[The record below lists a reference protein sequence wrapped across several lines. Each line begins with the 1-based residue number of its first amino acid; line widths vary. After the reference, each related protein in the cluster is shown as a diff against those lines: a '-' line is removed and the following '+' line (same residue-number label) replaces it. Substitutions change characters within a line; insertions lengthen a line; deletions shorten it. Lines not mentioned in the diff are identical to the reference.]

1 MIGNRN
7 IEKQSS
13 PPSAPT
19 DPSRRPG
26 AHGLSGSQQFA
37 SLVGLLVVLCLLLVT
52 GLLMVRLPGHVGSLW
67 GLQIVLV
74 LTGILLVGLVVVFMR
89 RHLLE
94 PLASLRDWALR
105 MQGGELSARIPEPAH
120 GGFAELARD
129 INDLGEALQ
138 ICSNKMEAEVRKQT
152 ERLAQKTRSLEILY
166 DLATTINVSRDLDDL
181 LKRFLDTLME
191 VVNARAATVRLLSE
205 NGQMRLIASI
215 GLDDE
220 VAEAERLLPLDRCLC
235 GKAIGSGDIRYQE
248 DIRECCEVVGR
259 AFFDDIENVK
269 MIAVPLQYRGRTIG
283 VYNLFVEDA
292 EVVAR
297 EDTKEL
303 LISIGRHLGAA
314 IEKARLD
321 DEAIRLS
328 VMEERTQLAHELHDS
343 LAQTLAS
350 LRFQVRVLD
359 ETLHGNDE
367 SALWKQ
373 LERVEN
379 SLDEAHTE
387 LRQLIGH
394 FRAPGITQGLIPAI
408 EELVNRFRRENDI
421 HILLQNKWCQ
431 MRLPADNEI
440 QVLRIVQECLTN
452 IRKHSQ
458 AQTVRIMLATDGNS
472 EFRVLVED
480 DGGGF
485 DRPIMEGP
493 PGQHIGLPV
502 MQDRARQLGGELRIE
517 SEPGEGTR
525 ILLTFHDTG
534 HKSDTERLPQAGS
547 NHAGP
552 VDR

>member
-1 MIGNRN
+1 
-7 IEKQSS
+7 
-13 PPSAPT
+13 
-19 DPSRRPG
+19 
-26 AHGLSGSQQFA
+26 
-37 SLVGLLVVLCLLLVT
+37 LVGLLVVLCLLLIT
-52 GLLMVRLPGHVGSLW
+52 GLLMVRLPGYVSSLW
-67 GLQIVLV
+67 GVQIALVFAGVL
-74 LTGILLVGLVVVFMR
+74 IVGLAVLFIK

-105 MQGGELSARIPEPAH
+105 MQGGDPETTH
-120 GGFAELARD
+120 GEFAELSRD

-166 DLATTINVSRDLDDL
+166 DVATSINASRDLDDL
-181 LKRFLDTLME
+181 LSGFLPTLKE
-191 VVNARAATVRLLSE
+191 VVNARAASVRLVTE
-205 NGQMRLIASI
+205 DGQMRLIANI
-215 GLDDE
+215 GLDDK

-235 GKAIGSGDIRYQE
+235 GKAIESGDIRYQE
-248 DIRECCEVVGR
+248 DIRQCCEVVGR
-259 AFFDDIENVK
+259 SFFDDIENVK
-269 MIAVPLQYRGRTIG
+269 MIAVPLQYRGRTMG
-283 VYNLFVEDA
+283 VYNLFLEDA

-297 EDTKEL
+297 EDTEEL
-303 LISIGRHLGAA
+303 LISIGRHLGTA

-367 SALWKQ
+367 SSLWEQ

-394 FRAPGITQGLIPAI
+394 FRAPGITQGLIPAV
-408 EELVNRFRRENDI
+408 EELVNRFRRENDV

-440 QVLRIVQECLTN
+440 QVLRIVQECLNN
-452 IRKHSQ
+452 IRKHSE

-480 DGGGF
+480 DGVGF
-485 DRPIMEGP
+485 DRPIIEGP
-493 PGQHIGLPV
+493 PGERIGLTV

-525 ILLTFHDTG
+525 VLLTFQDPG
-534 HKSDTERLPQAGS
+534 HKSDSTERPQQA
-547 NHAGP
+547 
-552 VDR
+552 VK

>member
-1 MIGNRN
+1 MIDSRN
-7 IEKQSS
+7 IEKQSNPALS
-13 PPSAPT
+13 SVPA
-19 DPSRRPG
+19 DPSGRPG
-26 AHGLSGSQQFA
+26 TQGLSVSQLFA
-37 SLVGLLVVLCLLLVT
+37 CLVGLLVVLCLLLVT
-52 GLLMVRLPGHVGSLW
+52 GLLMVRLPGYVGSLW
-67 GLQIVLV
+67 GVQIALVFAGVLIIGLAV
-74 LTGILLVGLVVVFMR
+74 LFIKR
-89 RHLLE
+89 RLLE

-105 MQGGELSARIPEPAH
+105 MQGGDLSARIAETTH
-120 GGFAELARD
+120 GEFAELSRD

-166 DLATTINVSRDLDDL
+166 DVATSINASRDLDDL
-181 LKRFLDTLME
+181 LSGFLPTLKE
-191 VVNARAATVRLLSE
+191 VVNARAASVRLVTE
-205 NGQMRLIASI
+205 DGQMRLIANI
-215 GLDDE
+215 GLEDE

-248 DIRECCEVVGR
+248 DIRQCCEVVGR
-259 AFFDDIENVK
+259 SFFDDIENVK
-269 MIAVPLQYRGRTIG
+269 MIAVPLQYRGRTMG
-283 VYNLFVEDA
+283 VYNLFLEDA

-297 EDTKEL
+297 EDTEEL
-303 LISIGRHLGAA
+303 LISIGRHLGTA

-328 VMEERTQLAHELHDS
+328 VVEERTQLAHELHDS

-367 SALWKQ
+367 SSLWEQ

-394 FRAPGITQGLIPAI
+394 FRAPGITQGLIPAV
-408 EELVNRFRRENDI
+408 EELVNRFRRENDV

-440 QVLRIVQECLTN
+440 QVLRIVQECLNN
-452 IRKHSQ
+452 IRKHSE

-480 DGGGF
+480 DGVGF
-485 DRPIMEGP
+485 DRPIIEGP
-493 PGQHIGLPV
+493 PGERIGLTV
-502 MQDRARQLGGELRIE
+502 MQDRAHQLGGELRIE

-525 ILLTFHDTG
+525 VLLTFQDPG
-534 HKSDTERLPQAGS
+534 HKSDPTERLRQA
-547 NHAGP
+547 
-552 VDR
+552 VK

>member
-235 GKAIGSGDIRYQE
+235 GDAIAAGDIRYQE
-248 DIRECCEVVGR
+248 DVRQCDEIAGGLLLGD
-259 AFFDDIENVK
+259 AVK
-269 MIAVPLQYRGRTIG
+269 VHMIAVPLQYRGQIMG
-283 VYNLFVEDA
+283 VYNLFVHEPG
-292 EVVAR
+292 VVAR
-297 EDTKEL
+297 EDIKEL
-303 LISIGRHLGAA
+303 LSSVGRHLGIA

-321 DEAIRLS
+321 DDAIRFS
-328 VMEERTQLAHELHDS
+328 VMEERTRLAHELHDS

-359 ETLHGNDE
+359 ETLHQGDE
-367 SALWKQ
+367 AALWQ
-373 LERVEN
+373 DLERVEN
-379 SLDEAHTE
+379 SLDEAYTE
-387 LRQLIGH
+387 LRELIAH
-394 FRAPGITQGLIPAI
+394 FRAPGVTRGLIPAV
-408 EELVNRFRRENDI
+408 EELVNRLRRESGI
-421 HILLQNKWCQ
+421 HIFLQNQWGHV
-431 MRLPADNEI
+431 RLPADSEMQI
-440 QVLRIVQECLTN
+440 MRIVQESLN
-452 IRKHSQ
+452 NVRKHSN
-458 AQTVRIMLATDGNS
+458 AQTVRVMLRTDGNS
-472 EFRVLVED
+472 DFCVLVED
-480 DGGGF
+480 DGVGF

-493 PGQHIGLPV
+493 PGEHIGLSI

-517 SEPGEGTR
+517 SEPGDGTR
-525 ILLTFHDTG
+525 VLLTFHDPG
-534 HKSDTERLPQAGS
+534 HKTDDVQRLQQTPE
-547 NHAGP
+547 
-552 VDR
+552 

>member
-1 MIGNRN
+1 MIDSRN
-7 IEKQSS
+7 IEKQSNPALS
-13 PPSAPT
+13 SAPA
-19 DPSRRPG
+19 DPSGRPG
-26 AHGLSGSQQFA
+26 TQGLSVSQLFA
-37 SLVGLLVVLCLLLVT
+37 CLVGLLVVLCLLLIT
-52 GLLMVRLPGHVGSLW
+52 GLLMVRLPGYVSSLW
-67 GLQIVLV
+67 GVQIALVFAGVLIIGLAV
-74 LTGILLVGLVVVFMR
+74 LFIK

-105 MQGGELSARIPEPAH
+105 MQGGDLSARIPETTH
-120 GGFAELARD
+120 GEFAELSRD

-166 DLATTINVSRDLDDL
+166 NVATSINASRDLDDL
-181 LKRFLDTLME
+181 LSGFLLTLKE
-191 VVNARAATVRLLSE
+191 VVNARAASVRLVTE
-205 NGQMRLIASI
+205 DGQMRLIANI
-215 GLDDE
+215 GLDDK

-235 GKAIGSGDIRYQE
+235 GKAIESGDIRYQE
-248 DIRECCEVVGR
+248 DIRQCCEVVGR
-259 AFFDDIENVK
+259 SFFDDIENVK
-269 MIAVPLQYRGRTIG
+269 MIAVPLQYRGRTMG
-283 VYNLFVEDA
+283 VYNLFLEDA

-297 EDTKEL
+297 EDTEEL
-303 LISIGRHLGAA
+303 LISIGRHLGTA

-367 SALWKQ
+367 SSLWEQ

-394 FRAPGITQGLIPAI
+394 FRAPGITQGLIPAV
-408 EELVNRFRRENDI
+408 EELVNRFRRENDV

-440 QVLRIVQECLTN
+440 QVLRIVQECLNN
-452 IRKHSQ
+452 IRKHSE

-480 DGGGF
+480 DGVGF
-485 DRPIMEGP
+485 DRPIIEGP
-493 PGQHIGLPV
+493 PGERIGLTV

-525 ILLTFHDTG
+525 VLLTFQDPG
-534 HKSDTERLPQAGS
+534 HKSDSTERPQQA
-547 NHAGP
+547 
-552 VDR
+552 VK